1 MIRKLSLSAAVAAFM
16 ATGALAQSTNQAPA
30 TPTTPPAATET
41 PAAPSTPSTAA
52 TQTPSATPSTPNT
65 DSAAAMPSGNVQFK
79 SAMAQ
84 NEMLASQITGME
96 VRNSAGE
103 DLGDINDLVMD
114 ATGKPS
120 VAIIGVGGFLG
131 LGEKDVGV
139 AFDQLAF
146 ADAQDGSKVAR
157 LDVTKDALKNA
168 PNFVYKD
175 QTSTAST
182 KRAPSQ

>member
-1 MIRKLSLSAAVAAFM
+1 MLKKLSLSAAVAAFM
-16 ATGALAQSTNQAPA
+16 ATGALAQTDAPKA
-30 TPTTPPAATET
+30 PTTTPPAATDNAPAT
-41 PAAPSTPSTAA
+41 PATPATPPAATPKAPDASAATTTPS
-52 TQTPSATPSTPNT
+52 
-65 DSAAAMPSGNVQFK
+65 DSSVSFK
-79 SAMAQ
+79 SSMAQ
-84 NEMLASQITGME
+84 NEMLASQLTGMS
-96 VRNSAGE
+96 VRNSGGE

-114 ATGKPS
+114 SSGKPS

-139 AFDQLAF
+139 PFEKLTF

-175 QTSTAST
+175 DTSTASI
-182 KRAPSQ
+182 KPAAPAPSQ

>member
-1 MIRKLSLSAAVAAFM
+1 MIRKLTLSAAVAALM
-16 ATGALAQSTNQAPA
+16 ATGALAQSTNDAPA
-30 TPTTPPAATET
+30 APTTPSAAAQSPDT
-41 PAAPSTPSTAA
+41 PA
-52 TQTPSATPSTPNT
+52 ATPSTPKSDT
-65 DSAAAMPSGNVQFK
+65 AAMPSGNMQFK
-79 SAMAQ
+79 SAMEQ

-114 ATGKPS
+114 STGKPS
-120 VAIIGVGGFLG
+120 VAVIGVGGFLG
-131 LGEKDVGV
+131 IGEKDVGV
-139 AFDQLAF
+139 PFDQLAF

-175 QTSTAST
+175 ETNTASI
-182 KRAPSQ
+182 KPAPSQ